1 MIQVITKREEESP
14 SSRPRELYC
23 PQCQKQ
29 VPAKSEKCPEC
40 GGDVEIKL
48 VSSKFIVGLVIGIV
62 VAIGAVMMVS
72 RAMQN

>member
-1 MIQVITKREEESP
+1 MPLLTKREEGSKPSGSP
-14 SSRPRELYC
+14 ELYC
-23 PQCQKQ
+23 PQCRKQ

-40 GGDVEIKL
+40 GGEVELRVI
-48 VSSKFIVGLVIGIV
+48 SSKFIIGIVIFMV

>member
-1 MIQVITKREEESP
+1 MPLATEHDKGSTSSSSP
-14 SSRPRELYC
+14 ELYC

-62 VAIGAVMMVS
+62 VAMVIVMMVLRVMRS
-72 RAMQN
+72 